1 MGIRLR
7 GRAGTCKNHQ
17 RMWLRLAAV
26 VTLLLAG
33 TARAQVATEGLSAS
47 ELEQRSRAHFGLARS
62 HLELKEYDAAIHEF
76 EIGYQYKPLPLF
88 LYNIAQVAV
97 LEGKRSMALDYFQ
110 RYLAANPKA
119 REKDEV
125 TRRIA
130 ELKSSLAAE
139 PEPTPEPA
147 PAAPAVSPANDSSA
161 SGAAPSGTVSS
172 PALSLSGAPAP
183 PPKKKSNKAWIA
195 VGIVGGV
202 LVIGA
207 AVAIGLTQAAHN
219 DSGYND
225 WGTLVVNGRH

>member
-1 MGIRLR
+1 
-7 GRAGTCKNHQ
+7 
-17 RMWLRLAAV
+17 MWLRLALV
-26 VTLLLAG
+26 VTALLAG
-33 TARAQVATEGLSAS
+33 TARAQVSTEGLSAA

-62 HLELKEYDAAIHEF
+62 HLELKEYEAAIREF

-97 LEGKRSMALDYFQ
+97 LEGKRSMALEYFQ
-110 RYLAANPKA
+110 KYLTANPRAPEKA
-119 REKDEV
+119 EV

-130 ELKSSLAAE
+130 ELQKSLAAE
-139 PEPTPEPA
+139 PEAPGEPPTATASGAGTSGASATP
-147 PAAPAVSPANDSSA
+147 DSSA
-161 SGAAPSGTVSS
+161 TPTPAPS
-172 PALSLSGAPAP
+172 PALTAVANAPP

-195 VGIVGGV
+195 VGVVGGV

-207 AVAIGLTQAAHN
+207 AVAIGLTQSAHN